1 MPKLMTRCPAV
12 RCVYLHSARHGMECN
27 TSDQWEESKG
37 HCTWP
42 GLPIPGCGE
51 RFSKLITGYH
61 VRPYMKLCM
70 HFAETL
76 STTRNRQPRP
86 SAMTF

>member
-1 MPKLMTRCPAV
+1 VPKLMTRCPAV